1 MSTVD
6 QQDFRALVSRAMENP
21 ALGSMRPVVEK
32 ELLHYDVLFALD
44 KERLLDDL
52 VFQGGTSLRLC
63 HGANRFSEDLDFVGG
78 ADFSSAKLA
87 KIKECVEHYIGERYQ
102 LDVSVK
108 EPSSLRKEPG
118 HGDVSVDKWQ
128 ISIATTPE
136 RKDLPNQ
143 RIKLEVANLPAL
155 TAATLPLRRNYDFLP
170 DGYEDILLSVET
182 LDEIMAD
189 KLVSL
194 PATEKYVRHRD
205 VWDLAWLTQ
214 QKAQLDMEMVESKV
228 ADYGVSDYEQKVASM
243 LERLPEIVR
252 SKPFHDEMTRFLP
265 SDVIAR
271 TLERDG
277 FTDYLNTAVGGLL
290 ADVEDDLQGRP
301 SSSPDF
307 SM

>member
-1 MSTVD
+1 MSTAD
-6 QQDFRALVSRAMENP
+6 QQDFRELVNRAMADP
-21 ALGSMRPVVEK
+21 ALASMRPAVEK

-44 KERLLDDL
+44 KERLLDEL

-78 ADFSSAKLA
+78 ATFTSAKLA
-87 KIKECVEHYIGERYQ
+87 EIKDCIEHYIGERYQ

-108 EPSSLRKEPG
+108 EPSSLRQGEG
-118 HGDVSVDKWQ
+118 RGDVTVDKWQ

-143 RIKLEVANLPAL
+143 RIKLEVANIEAL
-155 TAATLPLRRNYDFLP
+155 STTRLPLRRNYDFLP
-170 DGYEDILLSVET
+170 DGYEDILMSVES

-214 QKAQLDMEMVESKV
+214 HSAQPDVEMVESKV
-228 ADYGVSDYEQKVASM
+228 AAYGVDDYPAEVEAMIK
-243 LERLPEIVR
+243 RLPEIVV
-252 SKPFHDEMTRFLP
+252 SKAFHDEMSRFLP
-265 SDVIAR
+265 STVIER
-271 TLERDG
+271 TLSRNG
-277 FTDYLNTAVGGLL
+277 FTDYLCNTVSGLL
-290 ADVEDDLQGRP
+290 SDVDDQMRGQ
-301 SSSPDF
+301 SSRGSSF

>member
-1 MSTVD
+1 MSTAD
-6 QQDFRALVSRAMENP
+6 QQDFRELVNRAMADP
-21 ALGSMRPVVEK
+21 ALASMRPAVEK

-44 KERLLDDL
+44 KERLLDEL

-63 HGANRFSEDLDFVGG
+63 HGANRFSEDLDFVSG
-78 ADFSSAKLA
+78 ATFTSAKLA
-87 KIKECVEHYIGERYQ
+87 KIKDCIEHYIGERYQ

-108 EPSSLRKEPG
+108 EPSSLRQG
-118 HGDVSVDKWQ
+118 QGRGDVHVDKWQ

-143 RIKLEVANLPAL
+143 RIKLEVANIEAL
-155 TAATLPLRRNYDFLP
+155 STTSLPLRRHYDFLP
-170 DGYEDILLSVET
+170 DGYEDILMSVES

-214 QKAQLDMEMVESKV
+214 HSAQLDVGMVESKV
-228 ADYGVSDYEQKVASM
+228 AADGVDDYQAKVEAM
-243 LERLPEIVR
+243 IKRLPEIVV
-252 SKPFHDEMTRFLP
+252 SKPFHDEMSRFLP
-265 SDVIAR
+265 STVIER
-271 TLERDG
+271 TLSRNG
-277 FTDYLNTAVGGLL
+277 FTDYLSNTVSGLL
-290 ADVEDDLQGRP
+290 SDVDDQLRGQLSPGP
-301 SSSPDF
+301 SF